1 MAKASACACTCI
13 SQPRLQ
19 SPRLLRIIDRYL
31 LRELSGPFTFG
42 IVLFAALMIGT
53 ILLSDVLRTLQKY
66 DLSLLLILKYLA
78 LSAPQFL
85 VLCIPM
91 GALLGTLIAVGRLN
105 SDHEI
110 VAIRA
115 AGFDLYRV
123 LLPFLI
129 VGVFLTGL
137 TMLGSEY
144 LVPASRTALLQLKN
158 DIRAGK
164 FGGSQEKVTI
174 PIMEGDEVRWALY
187 AESMQGTE
195 LRNMVLIYF
204 DPRSR
209 RNDVIMTAT
218 RGEWSGGH
226 WKFRDMRLA
235 QIGSGGSAQLGRL
248 ESEQVSMPDFNVS
261 PAQLEAKRMAPED
274 VSARQLRRYIE
285 DQLVHQ
291 AEIKVDPNSVEALQ
305 DLHDQIAEEATPQ
318 SERSIAKNINVP
330 IFRSEELR
338 WVIVAED
345 SKGNELS
352 DVRVIHFDKRSSDQ
366 NYVVQAQ
373 RAVWDGR
380 AWKFYEMRKVLI
392 DPQGEQEPL
401 ISMLRE
407 GSLPEFRISPDDL
420 AVKNQA
426 LEDMNAEQLRQAIA
440 ALRVGG
446 GELNKRDLRSL
457 LTELYFKYTI
467 PLTPVFFIWIAF
479 PLAIMPQRASNTR
492 GMGIAL
498 LIILGYMASVALF
511 RSLGT
516 AGVVPPLAA
525 AWIPNVTLAAVGWRL
540 LDRRQHS

>member
-1 MAKASACACTCI
+1 
-13 SQPRLQ
+13 
-19 SPRLLRIIDRYL
+19 LLRIIDRYL
-31 LRELSGPFTFG
+31 LRELSGPFGFG
-42 IVLFAALMIGT
+42 IILFAALMIGT

-85 VLCIPM
+85 ILCIPM

-129 VGVFLTGL
+129 VGVFLAGM
-137 TMLGSEY
+137 TMIGSEY
-144 LVPASRTALLQLKN
+144 LVPASRAALLQMKN

-164 FGGSQEKVTI
+164 FGGTQEKVTI

-209 RNDVIMTAT
+209 RNDIIMTAT

-226 WKFRDMRLA
+226 WEFSDMRLS
-235 QIGSGGSAQLGRL
+235 QIGSGGSTQLGRL
-248 ESEQVSMPDFNVS
+248 ESDEVAMPDFNVS
-261 PAQLEAKRMAPED
+261 PAQLEAKRMSPED
-274 VSARQLRRYIE
+274 VSARQLRRYIDE
-285 DQLVHQ
+285 QLAHQ

-305 DLHDQIAEEATPQ
+305 DLHDQIAEEATPETEKTANN
-318 SERSIAKNINVP
+318 SINVP
-330 IFRSEELR
+330 IFRNEELR
-338 WVIVAED
+338 WVIVAE
-345 SKGNELS
+345 SAEGNELH
-352 DVRVIHFDKRSSDQ
+352 DVRIIHLDKRSREQ
-366 NYVVQAQ
+366 NYVVQAA
-373 RAVWDGR
+373 RAQWNGR
-380 AWKFYEMRKVLI
+380 DWKFYDMRKVRI
-392 DPQGEQEPL
+392 DPEEQQQPL

-407 GSLPEFRISPDDL
+407 GPLPEFRLSPDDL
-420 AVKNQA
+420 ALKNQA
-426 LEDMNAEQLRQAIA
+426 LEDMNAEQLRLAIA
-440 ALRVGG
+440 ALRISG
-446 GELNKRDLRSL
+446 GELNARDLRAM

-479 PLAIMPQRASNTR
+479 PLAIMPQRASYTR

-498 LIILGYMASVALF
+498 MIILAYMASVALF

-516 AGVVPPLAA
+516 AGVMPPLAA
-525 AWIPNVTLAAVGWRL
+525 AWIPNLALAAVGWRL
-540 LDRRQHS
+540 LERRQRS